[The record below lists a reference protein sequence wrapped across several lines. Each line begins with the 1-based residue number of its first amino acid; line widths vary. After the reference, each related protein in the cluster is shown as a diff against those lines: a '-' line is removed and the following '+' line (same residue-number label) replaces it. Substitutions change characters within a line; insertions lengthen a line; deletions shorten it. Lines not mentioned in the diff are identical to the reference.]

1 MKVELKVP
9 KLACAACTNTITKAV
24 QKIDP
29 LARVQADTKN
39 KKITVETELSESA
52 IKAAISAAGYPAV

>member
-1 MKVELKVP
+1 MKLELKVP

-29 LARVQADTKN
+29 LARVQADTKT
-39 KKITVETELSESA
+39 KQITVETELSESA
-52 IKAAISAAGYPAV
+52 IKAAIAAAGYPAL